1 MVNNW
6 IDDLFIL
13 HLLKLYYKM
22 EHYSNEY
29 LLNYR
34 LSIIDQDVNIID
46 VDNTDIIHFELNKY
60 VIKKK
65 TQNTCV
71 LKEAMNR
78 KITASMTFNN
88 DLDEDIIENEYVEIE
103 NKNIIE

>member
-22 EHYSNEY
+22 DHYSNEY

-34 LSIIDQDVNIID
+34 LNIIDQDVNILSL
-46 VDNTDIIHFELNKY
+46 DNSDIIHFEYNNY

-65 TQNTCV
+65 NQSIC
-71 LKEAMNR
+71 LLEEAKRR
-78 KITASMTFNN
+78 KITDSMIFNN
-88 DLDEDIIENEYVEIE
+88 SLDDDIIENEYVEIE
-103 NKNIIE
+103 K